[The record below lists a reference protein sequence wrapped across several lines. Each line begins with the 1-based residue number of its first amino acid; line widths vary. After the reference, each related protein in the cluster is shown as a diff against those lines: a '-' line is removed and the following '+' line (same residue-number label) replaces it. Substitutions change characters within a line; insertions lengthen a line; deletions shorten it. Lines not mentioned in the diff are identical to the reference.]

1 MNNRFL
7 LYAAYG
13 LVVFMI
19 WQQWTIENSPV
30 RSTVQSEET
39 IPSELNETNDAD
51 IPEAGISKAKKE
63 RKVSSNN
70 TKKGQFFK
78 ISNSNVELTV
88 SSIGGDIVESKLLNF
103 REKAEIGSNPIS
115 LFTQKRENY
124 IAQSGL
130 IHEKVDDNKQIA
142 GLAPN
147 HHDEFKLLKLADRY
161 VELIWQDKSNKINVL
176 KKITLKEDDFVAD
189 ISYQISN
196 NSSKDWVGR
205 AYNQLRRSKPKEGR
219 SWITPSFF
227 GAAYY
232 EGDSYKKISF
242 DEISDTQMAE
252 QISGGWVAMMQH
264 YFVSAWAGK
273 EGENS
278 LFYTKEIKGKNRT
291 EYSIGMR
298 SEPILIEPEQTA
310 TFSRTLFVGPK
321 LQKNLE
327 KVSPG
332 LELTVDYGMLTF
344 LSKPLFWL
352 LDKIYSFTANW
363 GWSIILLTILIKAL
377 FYKLSETSYRSMA
390 KMKKFTPKIQ
400 TLRERYADDR
410 QKLNQAMLEMYK
422 QEKINPLGGCWPIL
436 IQIPVFIALYWVLLE
451 SVEMRHAPFILWID
465 DLSSKDPFYVLP
477 LLMGVSMYIQQ
488 KLNPTP
494 PDPVQAKVMQF
505 LPIIFTA
512 FFAFFPS
519 GLVLYWVVNNILSI
533 AQQWKIVRTIEG
545 K

>member
-13 LVVFMI
+13 LVIFMI

-30 RSTVQSEET
+30 RSSVQSEES
-39 IPSELNETNDAD
+39 ISSELNETNDAD

-70 TKKGQFFK
+70 AKKGQFFK
-78 ISNSNVELTV
+78 ISNSNIELTV
-88 SSIGGDIVESKLLNF
+88 SSIGGDIVESRLLNF

-130 IHEKVDDNKQIA
+130 IHEKTDDSRQVA
-142 GLAPN
+142 ELAPN
-147 HHDEFKLLKLADRY
+147 HHDDFKLLKLADRY
-161 VELIWQDKSNKINVL
+161 VELIWQDKSKKIKVL

-189 ISYQISN
+189 ISYEISN

-205 AYNQLRRSKPKEGR
+205 AYNQLRRSKPTEGR

-227 GAAYY
+227 GAAFY
-232 EGDSYKKISF
+232 EDNSYKKVSF
-242 DEISDTQMAE
+242 DEISDSQMAE

-278 LFYTKEIKGKNRT
+278 LFYTKEIKGKNGT

-298 SEPILIEPEQTA
+298 SEPIFIEPEQTA
-310 TFSRTLFVGPK
+310 NFSRTLFVGPK

-332 LELTVDYGMLTF
+332 LDLTVDYGMLTF

-363 GWSIILLTILIKAL
+363 GWSIILLTILIKVL

-400 TLRERYADDR
+400 TIRERYADDR

-519 GLVLYWVVNNILSI
+519 GLVLYWVANNILSI

>member
-39 IPSELNETNDAD
+39 MPSELNEANDAD

-161 VELIWQDKSNKINVL
+161 VELIWKDKSNKINVL

-232 EGDSYKKISF
+232 EGDSYKKVSF

>member
-30 RSTVQSEET
+30 RSTVQSEES
-39 IPSELNETNDAD
+39 ISSELNETNDAD

-63 RKVSSNN
+63 RKVSGNN
-70 TKKGQFFK
+70 AKKGQFFK
-78 ISNSNVELTV
+78 ISNSNIELTV
-88 SSIGGDIVESKLLNF
+88 SSIGGDIVESRLLNF

-130 IHEKVDDNKQIA
+130 IHEKTDDSRQVA
-142 GLAPN
+142 ELAPN
-147 HHDEFKLLKLADRY
+147 HHDDFKLLKLADRY
-161 VELIWQDKSNKINVL
+161 VELIWQDKSKKIKVL

-189 ISYQISN
+189 ISYEISN

-205 AYNQLRRSKPKEGR
+205 AYNQLRRSKPTEGR

-227 GAAYY
+227 GAAFY
-232 EGDSYKKISF
+232 EDDSYKKVSF
-242 DEISDTQMAE
+242 DEISDSQMAE

-278 LFYTKEIKGKNRT
+278 LFYTKEIKGKNGT

-298 SEPILIEPEQTA
+298 SEPIFIEPEQTA
-310 TFSRTLFVGPK
+310 NFSRTLFVGPK

-332 LELTVDYGMLTF
+332 LDLTVDYGMLTF

-363 GWSIILLTILIKAL
+363 GWSIILLTILIKVL

-400 TLRERYADDR
+400 TIRERYADDR

-519 GLVLYWVVNNILSI
+519 GLVLYWVANNILSI

>member
-70 TKKGQFFK
+70 KKKGQFFK

>member
-13 LVVFMI
+13 LVIFMI

-30 RSTVQSEET
+30 RSSVQSEES
-39 IPSELNETNDAD
+39 ISSELNETNDAD

-63 RKVSSNN
+63 RKVSGNN
-70 TKKGQFFK
+70 AKKGQFFK
-78 ISNSNVELTV
+78 ISNSNIELTV
-88 SSIGGDIVESKLLNF
+88 SSIGGDIVESRLLNF

-115 LFTQKRENY
+115 LFTKKRENY

-130 IHEKVDDNKQIA
+130 IHEKTDDSRQVA
-142 GLAPN
+142 ELAPN
-147 HHDEFKLLKLADRY
+147 HHDDFKLLKLADRY
-161 VELIWQDKSNKINVL
+161 VELIWQDKSKKIKVL

-189 ISYQISN
+189 ISYEISN

-205 AYNQLRRSKPKEGR
+205 AYNQLRRSKPTEGR

-227 GAAYY
+227 GAAFY
-232 EGDSYKKISF
+232 EDDSYKKVSF
-242 DEISDTQMAE
+242 DEISDSQMAE

-278 LFYTKEIKGKNRT
+278 LFYTKEIKGKNGT

-298 SEPILIEPEQTA
+298 SEPIFIEPEQTA
-310 TFSRTLFVGPK
+310 NFSRTLFVGPK

-332 LELTVDYGMLTF
+332 LDLTVDYGMLTF

-465 DLSSKDPFYVLP
+465 DLSSKDPFFVLP

>member
-13 LVVFMI
+13 LVIFMI

-30 RSTVQSEET
+30 RSSVQSEES
-39 IPSELNETNDAD
+39 ISSELNETNDAD

-63 RKVSSNN
+63 RKVSGNN
-70 TKKGQFFK
+70 AKKGQFFK
-78 ISNSNVELTV
+78 ISNSNIELTV
-88 SSIGGDIVESKLLNF
+88 SSIGGDIVESRLLNF

-130 IHEKVDDNKQIA
+130 IHEKTDDSRQVA
-142 GLAPN
+142 ELAPN
-147 HHDEFKLLKLADRY
+147 HHDDFKLLKLADRY
-161 VELIWQDKSNKINVL
+161 VELIWQDKSKKIKVL

-189 ISYQISN
+189 ISYEISN

-205 AYNQLRRSKPKEGR
+205 AYNQLRRSKPTEGR

-227 GAAYY
+227 GAAFY
-232 EGDSYKKISF
+232 EDDSYKKVSF
-242 DEISDTQMAE
+242 DEISDSQMAE

-278 LFYTKEIKGKNRT
+278 LFYTKEIKGKNGT

-298 SEPILIEPEQTA
+298 SEPIFIEPEQTA
-310 TFSRTLFVGPK
+310 NFSRTLFVGPK

-332 LELTVDYGMLTF
+332 LDLTVDYGMLTF

-363 GWSIILLTILIKAL
+363 GWSIILLTILIKVL

-400 TLRERYADDR
+400 TIRERYADDR

-519 GLVLYWVVNNILSI
+519 GLVLYWVANNILSI

>member
-30 RSTVQSEET
+30 GSTVQSEES
-39 IPSELNETNDAD
+39 ISSELNETNDAD

-63 RKVSSNN
+63 RKVSGNN
-70 TKKGQFFK
+70 AKKGQFFK
-78 ISNSNVELTV
+78 ISNSNIELTV
-88 SSIGGDIVESKLLNF
+88 SSIGGDIVESRLLNF

-130 IHEKVDDNKQIA
+130 IHEKTDDSRQVA
-142 GLAPN
+142 ELAPN
-147 HHDEFKLLKLADRY
+147 HHDDFKLLKLADRY
-161 VELIWQDKSNKINVL
+161 VELIWQDKSKKIKVL

-189 ISYQISN
+189 ISYEISN

-205 AYNQLRRSKPKEGR
+205 AYNQLRRSKPTEGR

-227 GAAYY
+227 GAAFY
-232 EGDSYKKISF
+232 EDDSYKKVSF
-242 DEISDTQMAE
+242 DEISDSQMAE

-278 LFYTKEIKGKNRT
+278 LFYTKEIKGKNGT

-298 SEPILIEPEQTA
+298 SEPIFIEPEQTA
-310 TFSRTLFVGPK
+310 NFSRTLFVGPK

-332 LELTVDYGMLTF
+332 LDLTVDYGMLTF

-363 GWSIILLTILIKAL
+363 GWSIILLTILIKVL

-400 TLRERYADDR
+400 TIRERYADDR

-519 GLVLYWVVNNILSI
+519 GLVLYWVANNILSI

>member
-39 IPSELNETNDAD
+39 MPSELTEANDAD

-196 NSSKDWVGR
+196 NSSRDWVGR

-232 EGDSYKKISF
+232 EGDSYKKVSF

>member
-13 LVVFMI
+13 LVIFMI

-30 RSTVQSEET
+30 RSSVQSEES
-39 IPSELNETNDAD
+39 ISSELNETNDAD

-63 RKVSSNN
+63 RKVSGNN
-70 TKKGQFFK
+70 AKKGQFFK
-78 ISNSNVELTV
+78 ISNSNIELTV
-88 SSIGGDIVESKLLNF
+88 SSIGGDIVESRLLNF

-130 IHEKVDDNKQIA
+130 IHEKTDDSRQVA
-142 GLAPN
+142 ELAPN
-147 HHDEFKLLKLADRY
+147 HHDDFKLLKLADRY
-161 VELIWQDKSNKINVL
+161 VELIWQDKSKKIKVL

-189 ISYQISN
+189 ISYEISN

-205 AYNQLRRSKPKEGR
+205 AYNQLRRSKPTEGR

-227 GAAYY
+227 GAAFY
-232 EGDSYKKISF
+232 EDDSYKKVSF
-242 DEISDTQMAE
+242 DEISDSQMAE

-278 LFYTKEIKGKNRT
+278 LFYTKEIKGKNGT

-298 SEPILIEPEQTA
+298 SEPIFIEPEQTA
-310 TFSRTLFVGPK
+310 NFSRTLFVGPK

-332 LELTVDYGMLTF
+332 LDLTVDYGMLTF

-363 GWSIILLTILIKAL
+363 GWSIILLTILIKVL

-400 TLRERYADDR
+400 TIRERYADDR

-451 SVEMRHAPFILWID
+451 SVEMRHAPFIWWID

>member
-30 RSTVQSEET
+30 RSTVQSEES
-39 IPSELNETNDAD
+39 ISSELNETNDAD

-63 RKVSSNN
+63 RKVSGNN
-70 TKKGQFFK
+70 AKKGQFFK
-78 ISNSNVELTV
+78 ISNSNIELTV
-88 SSIGGDIVESKLLNF
+88 SSIGGDIVESRLLNF

-130 IHEKVDDNKQIA
+130 IHEKTDDSRQVA
-142 GLAPN
+142 ELAPN
-147 HHDEFKLLKLADRY
+147 HHDDFKLLKLADRY
-161 VELIWQDKSNKINVL
+161 VELIWQDKSKKIKVL

-189 ISYQISN
+189 ISYEISN

-205 AYNQLRRSKPKEGR
+205 AYNQLRRSKPTEGR

-227 GAAYY
+227 GAAFY
-232 EGDSYKKISF
+232 EDDSYKKVSF
-242 DEISDTQMAE
+242 DEISDSQMAE

-278 LFYTKEIKGKNRT
+278 LFYTKEIKGKNGT

-298 SEPILIEPEQTA
+298 SEPIFIEPKQTA

-332 LELTVDYGMLTF
+332 LDLTVDYGMLTF

-363 GWSIILLTILIKAL
+363 GWSIILLTILIKVL

-400 TLRERYADDR
+400 TIRERYADDR

>member
-39 IPSELNETNDAD
+39 IPSELNEANDAD

-70 TKKGQFFK
+70 KKKGQFFK

-232 EGDSYKKISF
+232 EGDSYKKVSF

>member
-30 RSTVQSEET
+30 RSSVQSEET
-39 IPSELNETNDAD
+39 IPSELNEANDAD

-70 TKKGQFFK
+70 KKKGQFFK

>member
-13 LVVFMI
+13 LVIFMI

-30 RSTVQSEET
+30 RSSVQSEES
-39 IPSELNETNDAD
+39 ISSELNETNDAD

-63 RKVSSNN
+63 RKVSGNN
-70 TKKGQFFK
+70 AKKGQFFK
-78 ISNSNVELTV
+78 ISNSNIELTV
-88 SSIGGDIVESKLLNF
+88 SSIGGDIVESRLLNF

-130 IHEKVDDNKQIA
+130 IHEKTDDSRQVA
-142 GLAPN
+142 ELAPN
-147 HHDEFKLLKLADRY
+147 HHDDFKLLKLADRY
-161 VELIWQDKSNKINVL
+161 VELIWQDKSKKIKVL

-189 ISYQISN
+189 ISYEISN

-205 AYNQLRRSKPKEGR
+205 AYNQLRRSKPTEGR
-219 SWITPSFF
+219 SWITPSFL
-227 GAAYY
+227 GAAFY
-232 EGDSYKKISF
+232 EDDSYKKVSF
-242 DEISDTQMAE
+242 DEISDSQMAE

-278 LFYTKEIKGKNRT
+278 LFYTKEIKGKNGT

-298 SEPILIEPEQTA
+298 SEPIFIEPEQTA
-310 TFSRTLFVGPK
+310 NFSRTLFVGPK

-332 LELTVDYGMLTF
+332 LDLTVDYGMLTF

-363 GWSIILLTILIKAL
+363 GWSIILLTILIKVL

-400 TLRERYADDR
+400 TIRERYADDR

-519 GLVLYWVVNNILSI
+519 GLVLYWVANNILSI

>member
-70 TKKGQFFK
+70 KKKGQFFK

-232 EGDSYKKISF
+232 EGDSYKKVSF

>member
-13 LVVFMI
+13 LVIFMI

-30 RSTVQSEET
+30 RSSVQSEES
-39 IPSELNETNDAD
+39 ISSELNETNDAD

-63 RKVSSNN
+63 RKVSGNN
-70 TKKGQFFK
+70 AKKGQFFK
-78 ISNSNVELTV
+78 ISNSNIELTV
-88 SSIGGDIVESKLLNF
+88 SSIGGDIVESRLLNF

-130 IHEKVDDNKQIA
+130 IHEKTDDSRQVA
-142 GLAPN
+142 ELAPN
-147 HHDEFKLLKLADRY
+147 HHDDFKLLKLADRY
-161 VELIWQDKSNKINVL
+161 VELIWQDKSKKIKVL

-189 ISYQISN
+189 ISYEISN

-205 AYNQLRRSKPKEGR
+205 AYNQLRRSKPTEGR

-227 GAAYY
+227 GAAFY
-232 EGDSYKKISF
+232 EDDSYKKVSF
-242 DEISDTQMAE
+242 DEISDSQMAE

-278 LFYTKEIKGKNRT
+278 LFYTKEIKGKNGT

-298 SEPILIEPEQTA
+298 SEPIFIEPEQTA
-310 TFSRTLFVGPK
+310 NFSRTLFVGPK

-332 LELTVDYGMLTF
+332 LDLTVDYGMLTF

-363 GWSIILLTILIKAL
+363 GWSIILLTILIKVL

-400 TLRERYADDR
+400 TIRERYADDR

>member
-1 MNNRFL
+1 M
-7 LYAAYG
+7 
-13 LVVFMI
+13 
-19 WQQWTIENSPV
+19 
-30 RSTVQSEET
+30 
-39 IPSELNETNDAD
+39 
-51 IPEAGISKAKKE
+51 
-63 RKVSSNN
+63 
-70 TKKGQFFK
+70 
-78 ISNSNVELTV
+78 
-88 SSIGGDIVESKLLNF
+88 
-103 REKAEIGSNPIS
+103 
-115 LFTQKRENY
+115 FTQKRENY

-130 IHEKVDDNKQIA
+130 IHEKVDDNKQVA

-147 HHDEFKLLKLADRY
+147 HHDDFKLLKLADRY
-161 VELIWQDKSNKINVL
+161 VELIWQDKSKKINVL
-176 KKITLKEDDFVAD
+176 KKITLREDDFVAD

-205 AYNQLRRSKPKEGR
+205 AYNQLRRSKPTEGR

-232 EGDSYKKISF
+232 EGDSYKKVSF

-278 LFYTKEIKGKNRT
+278 LFYTKEIKGKNGT

-298 SEPILIEPEQTA
+298 SEPIFIEPEQTA

>member
-13 LVVFMI
+13 LVIFMI

-39 IPSELNETNDAD
+39 ISSELNETNDAD
-51 IPEAGISKAKKE
+51 VPEAGISKAKKE
-63 RKVSSNN
+63 RKVSGNSA
-70 TKKGQFFK
+70 KKGQFFK
-78 ISNSNVELTV
+78 ISNSNIELTV
-88 SSIGGDIVESKLLNF
+88 SSIGGDIVESRLLNF

-130 IHEKVDDNKQIA
+130 IHEKTDDSRQVA
-142 GLAPN
+142 ELAPN
-147 HHDEFKLLKLADRY
+147 HHDDFKLLKLADRY
-161 VELIWQDKSNKINVL
+161 VELIWQDKSKKIKVL

-189 ISYQISN
+189 ISYEISN

-205 AYNQLRRSKPKEGR
+205 AYNQLRRSKPTEGR

-227 GAAYY
+227 GAAFY
-232 EGDSYKKISF
+232 EDDSYKKVSF
-242 DEISDTQMAE
+242 DEISDSQMAE

-278 LFYTKEIKGKNRT
+278 LFYTKEIKGKNGT

-298 SEPILIEPEQTA
+298 SEPIFIEPEQTA
-310 TFSRTLFVGPK
+310 NFSRTLFVGPK

-332 LELTVDYGMLTF
+332 LDLTVDYGMLTF

-363 GWSIILLTILIKAL
+363 GWSIILLTILIKVL

-400 TLRERYADDR
+400 TIRERYADDR

-519 GLVLYWVVNNILSI
+519 GLVLYWVANNILSI

>member
-13 LVVFMI
+13 LVIFMI

-30 RSTVQSEET
+30 RSSVQSEES
-39 IPSELNETNDAD
+39 ISSELNETNDAD

-63 RKVSSNN
+63 RKVSGNN
-70 TKKGQFFK
+70 AKKGQFFK
-78 ISNSNVELTV
+78 ISNSNIELTV
-88 SSIGGDIVESKLLNF
+88 SSIGGDIVESRLLNF

-130 IHEKVDDNKQIA
+130 IHEKTDDSRQVA
-142 GLAPN
+142 ELAPN
-147 HHDEFKLLKLADRY
+147 HHDDFKLLKLADRY
-161 VELIWQDKSNKINVL
+161 VELIWQDKSKKIKVL

-189 ISYQISN
+189 ISYEISN

-205 AYNQLRRSKPKEGR
+205 AYNQLRRSKPTEGR

-227 GAAYY
+227 GAAFY
-232 EGDSYKKISF
+232 EDDSYKKVSF
-242 DEISDTQMAE
+242 DEISDSQMAE

-278 LFYTKEIKGKNRT
+278 LFYTKEIKGKNGT

-298 SEPILIEPEQTA
+298 SEPIFIEPEQTA
-310 TFSRTLFVGPK
+310 NFSRTLFVGPK

-332 LELTVDYGMLTF
+332 LDLTVDYGMLTF

-363 GWSIILLTILIKAL
+363 GWSIILLTILIKVL

-400 TLRERYADDR
+400 TIRERYADDR

-465 DLSSKDPFYVLP
+465 DLSTKDPFYVLP

-519 GLVLYWVVNNILSI
+519 GLVLYWVANNILSI

>member
-13 LVVFMI
+13 LVIFMI

-30 RSTVQSEET
+30 RSSVQSEES
-39 IPSELNETNDAD
+39 ISSELNETNDAD

-63 RKVSSNN
+63 RKVSGNN
-70 TKKGQFFK
+70 AKKGQFFK
-78 ISNSNVELTV
+78 ISNSNIELTV
-88 SSIGGDIVESKLLNF
+88 SSIGGDIVESRLLNF

-130 IHEKVDDNKQIA
+130 IHEKTDDSRQVA
-142 GLAPN
+142 ELAPN
-147 HHDEFKLLKLADRY
+147 HHDDFKLLKLADRY
-161 VELIWQDKSNKINVL
+161 VELIWQDKSKKIKVL

-189 ISYQISN
+189 ISYEISN

-205 AYNQLRRSKPKEGR
+205 AYNQLRRSKPTEGR

-227 GAAYY
+227 GAAFY
-232 EGDSYKKISF
+232 EDDSYKKVSF
-242 DEISDTQMAE
+242 DEISDSQMAE

-278 LFYTKEIKGKNRT
+278 LFYTKEIKGKNGT

-298 SEPILIEPEQTA
+298 SEPIFIEPEQTA
-310 TFSRTLFVGPK
+310 NFSRTLFVGPK

-332 LELTVDYGMLTF
+332 LDLTVDYGMLTF

-363 GWSIILLTILIKAL
+363 GWSIILLTILIKVL

>member
-30 RSTVQSEET
+30 RSSVQSEEA
-39 IPSELNETNDAD
+39 IPYELNEANDAD

-232 EGDSYKKISF
+232 EGDSYKKVSF

>member
-39 IPSELNETNDAD
+39 ISSELNEANDAD

-78 ISNSNVELTV
+78 ISNSSVELTV

-232 EGDSYKKISF
+232 EGDSYKKVSF

>member
-30 RSTVQSEET
+30 RSTVQSEES
-39 IPSELNETNDAD
+39 ISSELNETNDAD

-63 RKVSSNN
+63 RKVSGNN
-70 TKKGQFFK
+70 AKKGQFFK
-78 ISNSNVELTV
+78 ISNSNIELTV
-88 SSIGGDIVESKLLNF
+88 SSIGGDIVESRLLNF

-130 IHEKVDDNKQIA
+130 IHEKTDDSRQVA
-142 GLAPN
+142 ELAPN
-147 HHDEFKLLKLADRY
+147 HHDDFKLLKLADRY
-161 VELIWQDKSNKINVL
+161 VELIWQDKSKKIKVL

-189 ISYQISN
+189 ISYKISN

-205 AYNQLRRSKPKEGR
+205 AYNQLRRSKPTEGR

-227 GAAYY
+227 GAAFY
-232 EGDSYKKISF
+232 EDDSYKKVSF
-242 DEISDTQMAE
+242 DEISDSQMAE

-278 LFYTKEIKGKNRT
+278 LFYTKEIKGKNGT

-298 SEPILIEPEQTA
+298 SEPIFIEPEQTA
-310 TFSRTLFVGPK
+310 NFSRTLFVGPK

-332 LELTVDYGMLTF
+332 LDLTVDYGMLTF

-363 GWSIILLTILIKAL
+363 GWSIILLTILIKVL

-400 TLRERYADDR
+400 TIRERYADDR

-519 GLVLYWVVNNILSI
+519 GLVLYWVANNILSI

>member
-1 MNNRFL
+1 
-7 LYAAYG
+7 
-13 LVVFMI
+13 
-19 WQQWTIENSPV
+19 
-30 RSTVQSEET
+30 
-39 IPSELNETNDAD
+39 
-51 IPEAGISKAKKE
+51 
-63 RKVSSNN
+63 
-70 TKKGQFFK
+70 
-78 ISNSNVELTV
+78 
-88 SSIGGDIVESKLLNF
+88 
-103 REKAEIGSNPIS
+103 
-115 LFTQKRENY
+115 
-124 IAQSGL
+124 
-130 IHEKVDDNKQIA
+130 
-142 GLAPN
+142 
-147 HHDEFKLLKLADRY
+147 
-161 VELIWQDKSNKINVL
+161 
-176 KKITLKEDDFVAD
+176 
-189 ISYQISN
+189 
-196 NSSKDWVGR
+196 
-205 AYNQLRRSKPKEGR
+205 
-219 SWITPSFF
+219 
-227 GAAYY
+227 
-232 EGDSYKKISF
+232 
-242 DEISDTQMAE
+242 MAE

-278 LFYTKEIKGKNRT
+278 LFYTKEIKGKNGT

-298 SEPILIEPEQTA
+298 SEPIFIEPEQTA
-310 TFSRTLFVGPK
+310 NFSRTLFVGPK

-332 LELTVDYGMLTF
+332 LDLTVDYGMLTF

-363 GWSIILLTILIKAL
+363 GWSIILLTILIKVL

-400 TLRERYADDR
+400 TIRERYADDR

-519 GLVLYWVVNNILSI
+519 GLVLYWVANNILSI

>member
-30 RSTVQSEET
+30 RSSVQSEET
-39 IPSELNETNDAD
+39 IPSELNEANDAD

-63 RKVSSNN
+63 RKVSGNN

>member
-70 TKKGQFFK
+70 KKKGQFFK

-232 EGDSYKKISF
+232 EGDSYKKVSF

-291 EYSIGMR
+291 EYSIGIR

>member
-70 TKKGQFFK
+70 KKKGQFFK

-103 REKAEIGSNPIS
+103 REKAEIGSNPIR
-115 LFTQKRENY
+115 LFTQTRENY

>member
-13 LVVFMI
+13 LVIFMI

-30 RSTVQSEET
+30 RSSVQSEES
-39 IPSELNETNDAD
+39 ISSELSETNDAD

-63 RKVSSNN
+63 RKVSGNN
-70 TKKGQFFK
+70 AKKGQFFK
-78 ISNSNVELTV
+78 ISNSNIELTV
-88 SSIGGDIVESKLLNF
+88 SSIGGDIVESRLLNF

-130 IHEKVDDNKQIA
+130 IHEKTDDSRQVA
-142 GLAPN
+142 ELAPN
-147 HHDEFKLLKLADRY
+147 HHDDFKLLKLADRY
-161 VELIWQDKSNKINVL
+161 VELIWQDKSKKIKVL

-189 ISYQISN
+189 ISYEISN

-205 AYNQLRRSKPKEGR
+205 AYNQLRRSKPTEGR

-227 GAAYY
+227 GAAFY
-232 EGDSYKKISF
+232 EDDSYKKVSF
-242 DEISDTQMAE
+242 DEISDSQMAE

-278 LFYTKEIKGKNRT
+278 LFYTKEIKGKNGT

-298 SEPILIEPEQTA
+298 SEPIFIEPEQTA
-310 TFSRTLFVGPK
+310 NFSRTLFVGPK

-332 LELTVDYGMLTF
+332 LDLTVDYGMLTF

-363 GWSIILLTILIKAL
+363 GWSIILLTILIKVL

-400 TLRERYADDR
+400 TIRERYADDR

-519 GLVLYWVVNNILSI
+519 GLVLYWVANNILSI

>member
-13 LVVFMI
+13 LVIFMI

-39 IPSELNETNDAD
+39 ISSELNETNDAD
-51 IPEAGISKAKKE
+51 VPEAGISKAKKE
-63 RKVSSNN
+63 RKVSGNN
-70 TKKGQFFK
+70 AKKGQFFK
-78 ISNSNVELTV
+78 ISNSNIELTV
-88 SSIGGDIVESKLLNF
+88 SSIGGDIVESRLLNF

-130 IHEKVDDNKQIA
+130 IHEKTDDSRQVA
-142 GLAPN
+142 ELAPN
-147 HHDEFKLLKLADRY
+147 HHDDFKLLKLADRY
-161 VELIWQDKSNKINVL
+161 VELIWQDKSKKIKVL

-189 ISYQISN
+189 ISYEISN

-205 AYNQLRRSKPKEGR
+205 AYNQLRRSKPTEGR

-227 GAAYY
+227 GAAFY
-232 EGDSYKKISF
+232 EDDSYKKVSF
-242 DEISDTQMAE
+242 DEISDSQMAE

-278 LFYTKEIKGKNRT
+278 LFYTKEIKGKNGT

-298 SEPILIEPEQTA
+298 SEPIFIEPEQTA
-310 TFSRTLFVGPK
+310 NFSRTLFVGPK

-332 LELTVDYGMLTF
+332 LDLTVDYGMLTF

-363 GWSIILLTILIKAL
+363 GWSIILLTILIKVL

-400 TLRERYADDR
+400 TIRERYADDR

-519 GLVLYWVVNNILSI
+519 GLVLYWVANNILSI

>member
-39 IPSELNETNDAD
+39 ISSELNEANDAD

-70 TKKGQFFK
+70 KKKGQFFK

-232 EGDSYKKISF
+232 EGDSYKKVSF

>member
-13 LVVFMI
+13 LVIFMI

-30 RSTVQSEET
+30 RSSVQSEES
-39 IPSELNETNDAD
+39 ISSELNETNDAD
-51 IPEAGISKAKKE
+51 IPEAGVSKAKKE
-63 RKVSSNN
+63 RKVSGNN
-70 TKKGQFFK
+70 AKKGQFFK
-78 ISNSNVELTV
+78 ISNSNIELTV
-88 SSIGGDIVESKLLNF
+88 SSIGGDIVESRLLNF

-130 IHEKVDDNKQIA
+130 IHEKTDDSRQVA
-142 GLAPN
+142 ELAPN
-147 HHDEFKLLKLADRY
+147 HHDDFKLLKLADRY
-161 VELIWQDKSNKINVL
+161 VELIWQDKSKKIKVL

-189 ISYQISN
+189 ISYEISN

-205 AYNQLRRSKPKEGR
+205 AYNQLRRSKPTEGR

-227 GAAYY
+227 GAAFY
-232 EGDSYKKISF
+232 EDDSYKKVSF
-242 DEISDTQMAE
+242 DEISDSQMAE

-278 LFYTKEIKGKNRT
+278 LFYTKEIKGKNGT

-298 SEPILIEPEQTA
+298 SEPIFIEPEQTA
-310 TFSRTLFVGPK
+310 NFSRTLFVGPK

-332 LELTVDYGMLTF
+332 LDLTVDYGMLTF

-363 GWSIILLTILIKAL
+363 GWSIILLTILIKVL

-400 TLRERYADDR
+400 TIRERYADDR

-519 GLVLYWVVNNILSI
+519 GLVLYWVANNILSI

>member
-39 IPSELNETNDAD
+39 IPSELNEANDAD

-103 REKAEIGSNPIS
+103 REKAEIGSNPVS

-176 KKITLKEDDFVAD
+176 KKITLREDDFVAD

-232 EGDSYKKISF
+232 EGDSYKKVSF

-519 GLVLYWVVNNILSI
+519 GLVLYWVINNILSI

>member
-30 RSTVQSEET
+30 RSTVQSEES
-39 IPSELNETNDAD
+39 ISSELNEANDAD

-70 TKKGQFFK
+70 AKKGQFFK
-78 ISNSNVELTV
+78 ISNSSVELTV

-130 IHEKVDDNKQIA
+130 IHEKTDDSSQVA
-142 GLAPN
+142 ELAPN
-147 HHDEFKLLKLADRY
+147 HHDDFKLLKLADRY
-161 VELIWQDKSNKINVL
+161 VELIWQDKSKKIKVL

-189 ISYQISN
+189 ISYEISN

-205 AYNQLRRSKPKEGR
+205 AYNQLRRSKPTEGR

-227 GAAYY
+227 GAAFY
-232 EGDSYKKISF
+232 EDDSYKKVSF
-242 DEISDTQMAE
+242 DEISDSQMAE

-278 LFYTKEIKGKNRT
+278 LFYTKEIKGKNGT

-298 SEPILIEPEQTA
+298 SEPIFIEPEQTA
-310 TFSRTLFVGPK
+310 NFSRTLFVGPK

-332 LELTVDYGMLTF
+332 LDLTVDYGMLTF

-363 GWSIILLTILIKAL
+363 GWSIILLTILIKVL

-400 TLRERYADDR
+400 TIRERYADDR

-465 DLSSKDPFYVLP
+465 DLSSKDPFFVLP

-519 GLVLYWVVNNILSI
+519 GLVLYWVANNILSI

>member
-39 IPSELNETNDAD
+39 MPSELNEANDAD

-232 EGDSYKKISF
+232 EGDSYKKVSF

>member
-39 IPSELNETNDAD
+39 IPSELNEANDAD

-232 EGDSYKKISF
+232 EGDSYKKVSF

>member
-30 RSTVQSEET
+30 RSSVQSEET
-39 IPSELNETNDAD
+39 IPSELNEANDAD

-70 TKKGQFFK
+70 KKKGQFFK

-103 REKAEIGSNPIS
+103 REKAEFGSNPIS

>member
-30 RSTVQSEET
+30 GSTVQSEES
-39 IPSELNETNDAD
+39 ISSELNETNDAD

-63 RKVSSNN
+63 RKVSGNN
-70 TKKGQFFK
+70 AKKGQFFK
-78 ISNSNVELTV
+78 ISNSNIELTV
-88 SSIGGDIVESKLLNF
+88 SSIGGDIVESRLLNF

-130 IHEKVDDNKQIA
+130 IHEKTDDSIQVA
-142 GLAPN
+142 ELAPN
-147 HHDEFKLLKLADRY
+147 HHDDFKLLKLADRY
-161 VELIWQDKSNKINVL
+161 VELIWQDKSKKIKVL

-189 ISYQISN
+189 ISYKISN

-205 AYNQLRRSKPKEGR
+205 AYNQLRRSKPTEGR

-227 GAAYY
+227 GAAFY
-232 EGDSYKKISF
+232 EDDSYKKVSF
-242 DEISDTQMAE
+242 DEISDSQMAE

-278 LFYTKEIKGKNRT
+278 LFYTKEIKGKNGT

-298 SEPILIEPEQTA
+298 SEPIFIEPEQTA
-310 TFSRTLFVGPK
+310 NFSRTLFVGPK

-332 LELTVDYGMLTF
+332 LDLTVDYGMLTF

-363 GWSIILLTILIKAL
+363 GWSIILLTILIKVL

-400 TLRERYADDR
+400 TIRERYADDR

-519 GLVLYWVVNNILSI
+519 GLVLYWVANNILSI